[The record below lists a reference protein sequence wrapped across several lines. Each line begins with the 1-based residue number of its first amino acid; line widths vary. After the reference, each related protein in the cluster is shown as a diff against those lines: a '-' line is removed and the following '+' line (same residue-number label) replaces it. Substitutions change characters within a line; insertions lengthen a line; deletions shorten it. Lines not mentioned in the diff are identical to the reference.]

1 MAGPLVFASSTQREL
16 ANPYGRSKRRAE
28 QALAAWAWGGPGRA
42 AVSLVL
48 PNVFGP
54 GCRPYYN
61 SVVAT
66 FCQQLAEDRQPQ
78 IVEDRELELA
88 WVGDVAR
95 ELVRG
100 ALDAPAGW
108 SVRRLHG
115 MGRLRVSE
123 LLQRLERFR
132 DSERRAGAV
141 PDITAPLDARLYA
154 TYRSYLPWSEHCLR
168 PIVREDAR
176 GRLYEA
182 IRWAAGGQVFFST
195 TKPGVIRGDHYHTRK
210 VEWFCVVQGEA
221 IIRLRRIGAAEVQE
235 IRVSGERP
243 EFVSIPVMHAHQI
256 ENVGRT
262 DLLTMFWCNEIFDQS
277 DADTWRERV
286 A

>member
-1 MAGPLVFASSTQREL
+1 
-16 ANPYGRSKRRAE
+16 
-28 QALAAWAWGGPGRA
+28 
-42 AVSLVL
+42 
-48 PNVFGP
+48 
-54 GCRPYYN
+54 
-61 SVVAT
+61 
-66 FCQQLAEDRQPQ
+66 
-78 IVEDRELELA
+78 
-88 WVGDVAR
+88 